1 VQTEHNKDRLSSNT
15 VGVPWK
21 RRINILQKLNSL
33 WIHVFYISK
42 GMYSQH

>member
-1 VQTEHNKDRLSSNT
+1 

-21 RRINILQKLNSL
+21 QRINILQKLNSL
-33 WIHVFYISK
+33 WIQVFYRTK